1 MLASPYYGTSGEVIE
16 IDVKQSRVRVQLH
29 VPPEPDLQS
38 VIDKHQVGFLQRGV
52 CLKKKT
58 INFISAIRNNFIRDL
73 LLAAD

>member
-52 CLKKKT
+52 CLKKKQ
-58 INFISAIRNNFIRDL
+58 NFISAIRNNFIRDL